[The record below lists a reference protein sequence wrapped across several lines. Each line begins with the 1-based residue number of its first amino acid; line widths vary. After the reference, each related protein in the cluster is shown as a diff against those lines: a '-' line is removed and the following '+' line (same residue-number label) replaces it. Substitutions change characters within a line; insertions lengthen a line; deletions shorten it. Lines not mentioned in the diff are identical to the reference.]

1 MRFNILGK
9 ATAGI
14 IFFGVAMFGNG
25 SVNDVELTAKA
36 IHQVRMYSR
45 YSLWDNI
52 DVRTVNGDVELQG
65 EVSQPYKKSDLQRI
79 VQRIPGVVSVTN
91 DLHVLPVSFMDDQLR
106 VQVARALFRDP
117 VLSQYSLQ
125 AVPAIHI
132 IVDNGHVTLEG
143 VVNNEM
149 ERNVA
154 AIRANGAGLSF
165 GTVTNHLRVET
176 PSKTKS

>member
-1 MRFNILGK
+1 MKLNIFSK

-14 IFFGVAMFGNG
+14 ILFGAAMFGNG
-25 SVNDVELTAKA
+25 AVNDADLTAKA

-52 DVRTVNGDVELQG
+52 SVQTVNGNVEVQG
-65 EVSQPYKKSDLQRI
+65 QVSQPYKKSDLQRI
-79 VQRIPGVVSVTN
+79 LQRIPGVTSVTN
-91 DLHVLPVSFMDDQLR
+91 DLHVLPVSFIDDQLR
-106 VQVARALFRDP
+106 VQVARAIFRDP
-117 VLSQYSLQ
+117 VLSQYSLL

-143 VVNNEM
+143 VVNSELA
-149 ERNVA
+149 RNVA
-154 AIRANGAGLSF
+154 TIRANGAGLSF
-165 GTVTNHLRVET
+165 GVVTNHLRVES